1 METNNTISSQ
11 ELEQMRAQI
20 AILKNK
26 LDKQTIISDT
36 HIRNSMKSKRSEMT
50 RTIGIPIFAGIL
62 AIPYCIGIFCYM
74 GLSPVFIAATGLML
88 AVCVWLTIR
97 QQLTLKGLDFS
108 QGKLLEVAEKL
119 NKVKVHYHE
128 WIKIALPMIIIWF
141 SWLIYEVITYCGIEE
156 PMTMGFCVGAAIG
169 GVVGGIVG
177 YRTNRKIVRKSTEIL
192 EQIEELQGGEVTRQ

>member
-11 ELEQMRAQI
+11 ELEDMRAQI
-20 AILKNK
+20 AILKDK
-26 LDKQTIISDT
+26 LDKQTIVNDT

-50 RTIGIPIFAGIL
+50 RTIGITIFAGVL
-62 AIPYCIGIFCYM
+62 AIPYCIGVFCYM

-88 AVCVWLTIR
+88 AVCVWLIIK

-128 WIKIALPMIIIWF
+128 WIKIALPMLIIWF
-141 SWLIYEVITYCGIEE
+141 SWLMYEVITHCGIEE

-192 EQIEELQGGEVTRQ
+192 EQIDEITRQ

>member
-1 METNNTISSQ
+1 MENNTFVSQ
-11 ELEQMRAQI
+11 ELEDMRAQI
-20 AILKNK
+20 AILKDK
-26 LDKQTIISDT
+26 LDKQTIVNDT

-50 RTIGIPIFAGIL
+50 RTIGIIIFAGVL
-62 AIPYCIGIFCYM
+62 AIPYCIGVFCYM

-88 AVCVWLTIR
+88 AVCVWLIIK

-128 WIKIALPMIIIWF
+128 WIKIALPMLIIWF
-141 SWLIYEVITYCGIEE
+141 SWRMYEVITHCGIEE

>member
-1 METNNTISSQ
+1 MENNTFISQ
-11 ELEQMRAQI
+11 ELEDMRAQI
-20 AILKNK
+20 AILKDK
-26 LDKQTIISDT
+26 LDKQTIVNDT

-50 RTIGIPIFAGIL
+50 RTIGITIFAGVL
-62 AIPYCIGIFCYM
+62 AIPYCIGVFCYM

-88 AVCVWLTIR
+88 AVCVWLTIK

-128 WIKIALPMIIIWF
+128 WIKIALPMLIIWF
-141 SWLIYEVITYCGIEE
+141 SWLMYEVITHCGIEE

-192 EQIEELQGGEVTRQ
+192 EQIDEITRQ

>member
-11 ELEQMRAQI
+11 ELEDMRAQI
-20 AILKNK
+20 AILKDK
-26 LDKQTIISDT
+26 LDKQTIVNDT

-50 RTIGIPIFAGIL
+50 RTIGIIIFAGVL
-62 AIPYCIGIFCYM
+62 FIPYCIGVFCYM

-88 AVCVWLTIR
+88 AVCVWLTIK

-128 WIKIALPMIIIWF
+128 WIKIALPMLIIWF
-141 SWLIYEVITYCGIEE
+141 SWLMYEVITHCGIEE

-192 EQIEELQGGEVTRQ
+192 EQIDEITRQ

>member
-1 METNNTISSQ
+1 MENNTFVSQ
-11 ELEQMRAQI
+11 ELEDMRAQI
-20 AILKNK
+20 AILKDK
-26 LDKQTIISDT
+26 LDKQTIVNDT

-50 RTIGIPIFAGIL
+50 RTIGITIFAGVL
-62 AIPYCIGIFCYM
+62 AIPYCIGVFCYM

-128 WIKIALPMIIIWF
+128 WIKIALPMLIIWF
-141 SWLIYEVITYCGIEE
+141 SWLMYEVITHCGIEE
-156 PMTMGFCVGAAIG
+156 PMTMGFCVGAGIG

-192 EQIEELQGGEVTRQ
+192 EQIDEITRQ

>member
-1 METNNTISSQ
+1 MENNTFISQ
-11 ELEQMRAQI
+11 ELEDMRAQI
-20 AILKNK
+20 AILKDK
-26 LDKQTIISDT
+26 LDKQTIVNDT

-50 RTIGIPIFAGIL
+50 RTIGITIFAGVL
-62 AIPYCIGIFCYM
+62 AIPYCIGVFCYM

-88 AVCVWLTIR
+88 AVCVWLTIK

-119 NKVKVHYHE
+119 SRVKVHYHE

-141 SWLIYEVITYCGIEE
+141 SWLIYEVITHCGTDE
-156 PMTMGFCVGAAIG
+156 PMTIGFCVGAAVG
-169 GVVGGIVG
+169 GVIGGIVG
-177 YRTNRKIVRKSTEIL
+177 NRVNRKIVRQSTEIL

>member
-1 METNNTISSQ
+1 MENNTFVSQ
-11 ELEQMRAQI
+11 ELEDMRAQI
-20 AILKNK
+20 AILKDK
-26 LDKQTIISDT
+26 LDKQTIVNDT

-50 RTIGIPIFAGIL
+50 RTIGITIFAGVL
-62 AIPYCIGIFCYM
+62 AIPYCIGVFCYM

-88 AVCVWLTIR
+88 AVCVWLTIK

-128 WIKIALPMIIIWF
+128 WIKIALPMLVIWF
-141 SWLIYEVITYCGIEE
+141 SWLMYEVITHCGIEE

-192 EQIEELQGGEVTRQ
+192 EQIDEITRQ

>member
-1 METNNTISSQ
+1 MENNTFVSQ
-11 ELEQMRAQI
+11 ELEDMRAQI
-20 AILKNK
+20 AILKDK
-26 LDKQTIISDT
+26 LDKQTIVNDT

-50 RTIGIPIFAGIL
+50 RTIGITIFAGVL
-62 AIPYCIGIFCYM
+62 AIPYCIGVFCYM

-88 AVCVWLTIR
+88 AVCVWLTIK

-128 WIKIALPMIIIWF
+128 WIKIALPMLIIWF
-141 SWLIYEVITYCGIEE
+141 SWLMYEVITHCGIEE

-192 EQIEELQGGEVTRQ
+192 EQIEELK

>member
-1 METNNTISSQ
+1 MENNTFVSQ
-11 ELEQMRAQI
+11 ELEDMRAQI
-20 AILKNK
+20 AILKDK
-26 LDKQTIISDT
+26 LDKQTIVNDT

-50 RTIGIPIFAGIL
+50 RTIGITIFAGVL
-62 AIPYCIGIFCYM
+62 AIPYCIGVFCYM

-88 AVCVWLTIR
+88 AVCVWLTIK

-128 WIKIALPMIIIWF
+128 WIKIALPMLIIWF
-141 SWLIYEVITYCGIEE
+141 SWLMYEVITHCGIEE

-192 EQIEELQGGEVTRQ
+192 EQIDEITRQ

>member
-1 METNNTISSQ
+1 MENNTFISQ
-11 ELEQMRAQI
+11 ELEDMRAQI
-20 AILKNK
+20 AILKDK
-26 LDKQTIISDT
+26 LDKQTIVNDT

-50 RTIGIPIFAGIL
+50 RTIGITIFAGVL
-62 AIPYCIGIFCYM
+62 AIPYCIGVFCYM

-128 WIKIALPMIIIWF
+128 WIKIALPMLVIWF
-141 SWLIYEVITYCGIEE
+141 SWLMYEVITHCGIEE

-192 EQIEELQGGEVTRQ
+192 EQIDEITRQ

>member
-1 METNNTISSQ
+1 MENNTFVSQ
-11 ELEQMRAQI
+11 ELEDMRAQI
-20 AILKNK
+20 AILKDK
-26 LDKQTIISDT
+26 LDKQTIVNDT

-50 RTIGIPIFAGIL
+50 RTIGITIFAGVL
-62 AIPYCIGIFCYM
+62 AIPYCIGVFCYM

-88 AVCVWLTIR
+88 AVCVWLTIK

-128 WIKIALPMIIIWF
+128 WIKIALPMLIIWF
-141 SWLIYEVITYCGIEE
+141 SWLMYEVITHCGIEE

-169 GVVGGIVG
+169 GVVGGIIG

-192 EQIEELQGGEVTRQ
+192 EQIDEITRQ

>member
-1 METNNTISSQ
+1 MENNTFVSQ
-11 ELEQMRAQI
+11 ELEDMRAQI
-20 AILKNK
+20 AILKDK
-26 LDKQTIISDT
+26 LDKQTIVNDT

-50 RTIGIPIFAGIL
+50 RTIGITIFAGVL
-62 AIPYCIGIFCYM
+62 AIPYCVGVFCYM

-128 WIKIALPMIIIWF
+128 WIKIALPMLIIWF
-141 SWLIYEVITYCGIEE
+141 SWLMYEVITHCGIEE

-192 EQIEELQGGEVTRQ
+192 EQIDEITRQ

>member
-1 METNNTISSQ
+1 MENNTFVSQ
-11 ELEQMRAQI
+11 ELEDMRAQI
-20 AILKNK
+20 AILKDK
-26 LDKQTIISDT
+26 LDKQAIVNDT

-50 RTIGIPIFAGIL
+50 RTIGITIFAGVL
-62 AIPYCIGIFCYM
+62 AIPYCMGVFCYM

-88 AVCVWLTIR
+88 AVCVWLTIK

-141 SWLIYEVITYCGIEE
+141 SWLMYEVITHCGIEE

-177 YRTNRKIVRKSTEIL
+177 YRINRKIVRKSTEIL
-192 EQIEELQGGEVTRQ
+192 EQIDEITRQ

>member
-1 METNNTISSQ
+1 MENNTFVSQ
-11 ELEQMRAQI
+11 ELEDMRAQI
-20 AILKNK
+20 AILKDK
-26 LDKQTIISDT
+26 LDKQTILNDT

-50 RTIGIPIFAGIL
+50 RTIGITIFAGVL
-62 AIPYCIGIFCYM
+62 AIPYCIGVFCYM

-88 AVCVWLTIR
+88 AVCVWLTIK

-128 WIKIALPMIIIWF
+128 WIKIALPMLIIWF
-141 SWLIYEVITYCGIEE
+141 SWLMYEVITHCGIEE

-192 EQIEELQGGEVTRQ
+192 EQIDEITRQ

>member
-1 METNNTISSQ
+1 MENNILVSQ
-11 ELEQMRAQI
+11 ELEDMRAQI
-20 AILKNK
+20 AILKDK
-26 LDKQTIISDT
+26 LDKQTIVNDT

-50 RTIGIPIFAGIL
+50 RTIGITIFAGVL
-62 AIPYCIGIFCYM
+62 AIPYCIGVFCYM

-88 AVCVWLTIR
+88 AVCVWLTIK

-128 WIKIALPMIIIWF
+128 WIKIALPMLIIWF
-141 SWLIYEVITYCGIEE
+141 SWLMYEVITHCGIEE

-192 EQIEELQGGEVTRQ
+192 EQIDEITRQ

>member
-1 METNNTISSQ
+1 MENNTFISQ
-11 ELEQMRAQI
+11 ELEDMRAQI
-20 AILKNK
+20 AILKDK
-26 LDKQTIISDT
+26 LDKQTIVNDT

-50 RTIGIPIFAGIL
+50 RTIGITIFAGVL
-62 AIPYCIGIFCYM
+62 AIPYCIGVFCYM

-88 AVCVWLTIR
+88 AVCVWLTIK

-128 WIKIALPMIIIWF
+128 WIKIALPMLVIWF
-141 SWLIYEVITYCGIEE
+141 SWLMYEVITHCGIEE

-192 EQIEELQGGEVTRQ
+192 EQIDEITRQ

>member
-1 METNNTISSQ
+1 MENNTFVSQ
-11 ELEQMRAQI
+11 ELEDMRAQI
-20 AILKNK
+20 AILKDK
-26 LDKQTIISDT
+26 LDKQTIVNDT

-50 RTIGIPIFAGIL
+50 RTIGITIFAGVL
-62 AIPYCIGIFCYM
+62 AIPYCIGVFCYM

-128 WIKIALPMIIIWF
+128 WIKIALPMLVIWF
-141 SWLIYEVITYCGIEE
+141 SWLMYEVITHCGIEE

-192 EQIEELQGGEVTRQ
+192 EQIDEITRQ

>member
-1 METNNTISSQ
+1 MENNTFVSQ
-11 ELEQMRAQI
+11 ELEDMRAQI
-20 AILKNK
+20 AILKDK
-26 LDKQTIISDT
+26 LDKQTIVNDT

-50 RTIGIPIFAGIL
+50 RTIGITIFAGVL
-62 AIPYCIGIFCYM
+62 AIPYCIGVFCYM
-74 GLSPVFIAATGLML
+74 GLSPVFIAATGIML
-88 AVCVWLTIR
+88 AVCVWLTIK

-128 WIKIALPMIIIWF
+128 WIKIALPMLIIWF
-141 SWLIYEVITYCGIEE
+141 SWLMYEVITHCGIEE

-192 EQIEELQGGEVTRQ
+192 EQIDEITRQ

>member
-26 LDKQTIISDT
+26 LDKQTIVNDT

-50 RTIGIPIFAGIL
+50 RTIGITIFAGVL
-62 AIPYCIGIFCYM
+62 AIPYCIGVFCYM

-88 AVCVWLTIR
+88 AVCVWLTIK

-108 QGKLLEVAEKL
+108 QGKLLETV
-119 NKVKVHYHE
+119 
-128 WIKIALPMIIIWF
+128 
-141 SWLIYEVITYCGIEE
+141 EE
-156 PMTMGFCVGAAIG
+156 LLG
-169 GVVGGIVG
+169 GYSTVTSS
-177 YRTNRKIVRKSTEIL
+177 TNRKAPRPWPGCHAGIDSTVFATIRRYFESVSGNVIL
-192 EQIEELQGGEVTRQ
+192 

>member
-1 METNNTISSQ
+1 MENMIYSQ
-11 ELEQMRAQI
+11 ELEEMRSQV
-20 AILKNK
+20 AILKKK

-50 RTIGIPIFAGIL
+50 RTIGITIFAGVL
-62 AIPYCIGIFCYM
+62 AIPYCIGVFCYM

-88 AVCVWLTIR
+88 AVCVWLTIK

-119 NKVKVHYHE
+119 SRVKVHYHE

-141 SWLIYEVITYCGIEE
+141 SWLIYEVITHCGTDE
-156 PMTMGFCVGAAIG
+156 PMTIGFCVGAAVG
-169 GVVGGIVG
+169 GVIGGIVG
-177 YRTNRKIVRKSTEIL
+177 NRVNRKIVRQSTEIL

>member
-1 METNNTISSQ
+1 MENNTFVSQ
-11 ELEQMRAQI
+11 ELEDMRAQI
-20 AILKNK
+20 AILKDK
-26 LDKQTIISDT
+26 LDKQTIVNDT

-50 RTIGIPIFAGIL
+50 RTIGITIFAGVL
-62 AIPYCIGIFCYM
+62 AIPYCIGVFCYM

-88 AVCVWLTIR
+88 AVCVWLTIK

-108 QGKLLEVAEKL
+108 QCKLLEVAEKL

-128 WIKIALPMIIIWF
+128 WIKIALPMLIIWF
-141 SWLIYEVITYCGIEE
+141 SWLMYEVITHCGIEE

-192 EQIEELQGGEVTRQ
+192 EQIDEITRQ

>member
-1 METNNTISSQ
+1 MENNTFISQ
-11 ELEQMRAQI
+11 ELEDMRAQI
-20 AILKNK
+20 AILKDK
-26 LDKQTIISDT
+26 LDKQTIVNDA

-50 RTIGIPIFAGIL
+50 RTIGITIFAGVL
-62 AIPYCIGIFCYM
+62 AIPYCIGIFCCM

-119 NKVKVHYHE
+119 SRVKVHYHE

-141 SWLIYEVITYCGIEE
+141 SWLIYEVITHCGTDE
-156 PMTMGFCVGAAIG
+156 PMAIGFCVGAAVG
-169 GVVGGIVG
+169 GVIGGIVG
-177 YRTNRKIVRKSTEIL
+177 NRVNRKIVRQSTEIL

>member
-1 METNNTISSQ
+1 MENNTFVSQ
-11 ELEQMRAQI
+11 ELEDMRAQI
-20 AILKNK
+20 AILKDK
-26 LDKQTIISDT
+26 LDKQTIVNDT

-50 RTIGIPIFAGIL
+50 RTIGITIFAGVL
-62 AIPYCIGIFCYM
+62 AIPYCIGVFCYM

-88 AVCVWLTIR
+88 AVCVWLTIK

-128 WIKIALPMIIIWF
+128 WIKIALPMLIIWF
-141 SWLIYEVITYCGIEE
+141 SWLMYEVITHCGIEE

-177 YRTNRKIVRKSTEIL
+177 YRTNRKIVRKSTEFL
-192 EQIEELQGGEVTRQ
+192 EQIDEITRQ

>member
-1 METNNTISSQ
+1 MENNTFVSQ
-11 ELEQMRAQI
+11 ELEDMRAQI
-20 AILKNK
+20 AILKDK
-26 LDKQTIISDT
+26 LDKQTIVNDT

-50 RTIGIPIFAGIL
+50 RTIGITIFAGVL
-62 AIPYCIGIFCYM
+62 AIPYCIGVFCYM

-88 AVCVWLTIR
+88 AVCVWLTIK

-128 WIKIALPMIIIWF
+128 WIKIALPMLIIWF
-141 SWLIYEVITYCGIEE
+141 SWLMYEVITHCGIGE

-192 EQIEELQGGEVTRQ
+192 EQIDEITRQ

>member
-1 METNNTISSQ
+1 MENNTFVSQ
-11 ELEQMRAQI
+11 ELEDMRAQI
-20 AILKNK
+20 AILKDK
-26 LDKQTIISDT
+26 LDKQTIVNDT

-50 RTIGIPIFAGIL
+50 RTIGITIFAGVL
-62 AIPYCIGIFCYM
+62 AIPYCIGVFCYM

-88 AVCVWLTIR
+88 AVCVWLIIK

-128 WIKIALPMIIIWF
+128 WIKIALPMLIIWF
-141 SWLIYEVITYCGIEE
+141 SWLMYEVITHCGIEE

-192 EQIEELQGGEVTRQ
+192 EQIDEITRQ

>member
-1 METNNTISSQ
+1 
-11 ELEQMRAQI
+11 
-20 AILKNK
+20 
-26 LDKQTIISDT
+26 
-36 HIRNSMKSKRSEMT
+36 
-50 RTIGIPIFAGIL
+50 
-62 AIPYCIGIFCYM
+62 M

-128 WIKIALPMIIIWF
+128 WIKIALPMLIIWF
-141 SWLIYEVITYCGIEE
+141 SWLMYEVITHCGIEE

-192 EQIEELQGGEVTRQ
+192 EQIDEITRQ

>member
-1 METNNTISSQ
+1 
-11 ELEQMRAQI
+11 MRAQI
-20 AILKNK
+20 AILKDK
-26 LDKQTIISDT
+26 LDKQTIVNDT

-50 RTIGIPIFAGIL
+50 RTIGITIFAGVL
-62 AIPYCIGIFCYM
+62 AIPYCIGVFCYM

-88 AVCVWLTIR
+88 AVCVWLTIK

-128 WIKIALPMIIIWF
+128 WIKIALPMLVIWF
-141 SWLIYEVITYCGIEE
+141 SWLMYEVITHCGIEE

-192 EQIEELQGGEVTRQ
+192 EQIDEITRQ

>member
-1 METNNTISSQ
+1 MEANNTISSQ

-50 RTIGIPIFAGIL
+50 RIIGVTIFTGII

-88 AVCVWLTIR
+88 AVCVGLTIR

-119 NKVKVHYHE
+119 SKVKVHYHE

-141 SWLIYEVITYCGIEE
+141 SWLIYESITHCGADE
-156 PMTMGFCVGAAIG
+156 PMVIGFCVGAAIG
-169 GVVGGIVG
+169 GVIGGLIG
-177 YRTNRKIVRKSTEIL
+177 YRINRKIVRKSTEIL
-192 EQIEELQGGEVTRQ
+192 EQIEELQGGELTQQ

>member
-11 ELEQMRAQI
+11 ELEDMRAQI
-20 AILKNK
+20 AILKDK
-26 LDKQTIISDT
+26 LDKQTIVNDT

-50 RTIGIPIFAGIL
+50 RTIGITIFAGVL
-62 AIPYCIGIFCYM
+62 AIPYCIGVFCYM

-88 AVCVWLTIR
+88 AVCVWLTIK

-108 QGKLLEVAEKL
+108 QGKLREVAEKL

-128 WIKIALPMIIIWF
+128 WIKIALPMLIIWF
-141 SWLIYEVITYCGIEE
+141 SWLMYEVITHCGIEE

-169 GVVGGIVG
+169 GVVVGIVG

-192 EQIEELQGGEVTRQ
+192 EQIDEITRQ

>member
-1 METNNTISSQ
+1 MENNTFVSQ
-11 ELEQMRAQI
+11 ELEDMRAQI
-20 AILKNK
+20 AILKDK
-26 LDKQTIISDT
+26 LDKQTIVNDT

-50 RTIGIPIFAGIL
+50 RTIGITIFAGVL

-88 AVCVWLTIR
+88 AVCVWLTIK

-128 WIKIALPMIIIWF
+128 WIKIALPMLIIWF
-141 SWLIYEVITYCGIEE
+141 SWLMYEVITHCGIEE

-192 EQIEELQGGEVTRQ
+192 EQIDEITRQ